1 LRDAGRAEEWSE
13 VMGRVLN
20 DLGEGEWERMGR
32 AGVERVKGRFAEAQ
46 MAERLEGILGGMER
60 TSSGLGVSVL
70 VAGVVAVVGV
80 LLGVG
85 VLAVRI
91 AR

>member
-1 LRDAGRAEEWSE
+1 
-13 VMGRVLN
+13 
-20 DLGEGEWERMGR
+20 
-32 AGVERVKGRFAEAQ
+32 